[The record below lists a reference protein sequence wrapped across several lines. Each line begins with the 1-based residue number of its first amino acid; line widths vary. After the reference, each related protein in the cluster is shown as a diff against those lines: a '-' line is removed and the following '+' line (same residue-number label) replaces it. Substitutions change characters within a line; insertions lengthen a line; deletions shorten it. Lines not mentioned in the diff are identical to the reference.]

1 MNEELARMIGE
12 AAREARQRAGLTQA
26 EVASLVEITSMVY
39 SRMERGKVMPS
50 VPTLRRLCAVLSIS
64 ADELLGLSGEG
75 AASEPTKDS
84 RRKQDESSPGL
95 RRLLT
100 LVLRMDETQLQAL
113 TGMAG
118 ALLR

>member
-1 MNEELARMIGE
+1 MNEELARKIGE

-50 VPTLRRLCAVLSIS
+50 VPTLRRLCTVLHIS
-64 ADELLGLSGEG
+64 ADALLGLTGTG
-75 AASEPTKDS
+75 AADEPTSSS
-84 RRKQDESSPGL
+84 RGKQEESPPGL

>member
-12 AAREARQRAGLTQA
+12 AARAARQRSGLTQA
-26 EVASLVEITSMVY
+26 EVAALVEITAMVY

-50 VPTLRRLCAVLSIS
+50 VPTLRRLCTMLHIS
-64 ADELLGLSGEG
+64 ADDLLGLSGAG
-75 AASEPTKDS
+75 AANEAVKGARGKQEEP
-84 RRKQDESSPGL
+84 SPGL

-118 ALLR
+118 ALLK

>member
-1 MNEELARMIGE
+1 MN
-12 AAREARQRAGLTQA
+12 
-26 EVASLVEITSMVY
+26 
-39 SRMERGKVMPS
+39 
-50 VPTLRRLCAVLSIS
+50 
-64 ADELLGLSGEG
+64 DEG

-84 RRKQDESSPGL
+84 RRKQDESSPSL